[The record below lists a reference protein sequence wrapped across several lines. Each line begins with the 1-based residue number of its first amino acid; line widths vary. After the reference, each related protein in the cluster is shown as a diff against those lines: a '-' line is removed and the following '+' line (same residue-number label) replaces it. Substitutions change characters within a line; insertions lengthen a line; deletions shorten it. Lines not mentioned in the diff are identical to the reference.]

1 MARQKTNPTL
11 IIKQALEIGIGAAL
25 LTGLLARYVF
35 AYSEPASF
43 RAALTIGITFIIFW
57 LIRPFISWLLGMD
70 RPPGVPQWWA
80 RRNTGVLL
88 ALLWGGG
95 VFVLAYYGWQWTT
108 EGAIEIA
115 LYNGL
120 GMFAFWLMKPF
131 TMWLTSIVGDGVS
144 ALFRLRVPH
153 LPRIEWNQ
161 NSTGRDSH
169 LLDEEQELLALT
181 PREFEELCA
190 AIAQGWGY
198 QARAVGESGD
208 GGIDVQ
214 MWKDGEFVVGQCKRY
229 VGTVPIGNVRD
240 FYGAMLH
247 VGAKRGYFFTTA
259 RFSNG
264 AYEFVKGKQIELVD
278 GLAVARAVTKHNVR
292 LTSR

>member
-1 MARQKTNPTL
+1 MARQKINITTT
-11 IIKQALEIGIGAAL
+11 IKQALEIGVGAAL
-25 LTGLLARYVF
+25 LTGLIVRYLL
-35 AYSEPASF
+35 AYSQPDSF
-43 RAALTIGITFIIFW
+43 RAAITFGVTFTLFW
-57 LIRPFISWLLGMD
+57 LIRPFIHWMLGME
-70 RPPGVPQWWA
+70 RPPGVPRWWA
-80 RRNTGVLL
+80 KRNTGLLL
-88 ALLWGGG
+88 AFLWGGS
-95 VFVLAYYGWQWTT
+95 VFALAYYGWQWSTL
-108 EGAIEIA
+108 GSIEIA

-131 TMWLTSIVGDGVS
+131 FIWLSAIIGDGVS
-144 ALFRLRVPH
+144 ALFRLRAPH

-161 NSTGRDSH
+161 QNPARSNRQ
-169 LLDEEQELLALT
+169 LDEEKELLELT

-190 AIAQGWGY
+190 AIAKGWGY

-214 MWKDGEFVVGQCKRY
+214 MWKNGEFVVGQCKRY

-278 GLAVARAVTKHNVR
+278 GLAVVRAVTKHNIR
-292 LTSR
+292 L